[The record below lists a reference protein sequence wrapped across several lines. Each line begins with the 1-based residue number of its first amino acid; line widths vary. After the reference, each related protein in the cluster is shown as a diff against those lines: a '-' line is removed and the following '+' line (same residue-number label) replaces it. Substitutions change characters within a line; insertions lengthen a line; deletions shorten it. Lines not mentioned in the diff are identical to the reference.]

1 MPSTIKAAD
10 RLENSI
16 QALNIAHAHSRDYLS
31 GLEARRVFPS
41 DGDIDNLRRFLEPL
55 PAQSSDPQ
63 DTLDLLAKYGAPA
76 TTATAAGRFFGL
88 VVGGALPAALGAR
101 IMTSA
106 WDQVVFNDATS
117 PVGVA
122 LEKVAADWL
131 LDILGLPAKASVGFV
146 PGTTA
151 GTLVCLSAA
160 RHSLLRK
167 AGWDVQK
174 QGLWGAPKI
183 HVVASE
189 QMHVI
194 NQKILSL
201 LGIGSAD
208 IEFVPC
214 DENGAIR
221 LDALPELTAN
231 SLVLTQAGNVNS
243 GGFDPIGEIAERANQ
258 VGAWVHVDGAF
269 GLWAAASTSKRPLL
283 QGFDKAHSWVTDA
296 HKWLNTP
303 YDCGIAFCR
312 TPQDVHAVMA
322 TVAPY
327 LKAGETASPKDMVP
341 EFSRSARAIEV
352 WAALRSLGREG
363 VEDLVDGCCRHA
375 ETLANALKS
384 IGFEILNDV
393 VLNQVVA
400 TFPGHEDK
408 MAELASRV
416 QQSGEA
422 WLGPTTWRGRNAI
435 RISIS
440 SWVTQE
446 SDIKRTVKA
455 IDREIE
461 SDES

>member
-1 MPSTIKAAD
+1 MPSIINTTG
-10 RLENSI
+10 RLEKSVRAMKI
-16 QALNIAHAHSRDYLS
+16 ALSHSKDYLS
-31 GLEARRVFPS
+31 NLEERRVFPS
-41 DGDIDNLRRFLEPL
+41 ASDIENLKQFSEPL
-55 PAQSSDPQ
+55 PARSSDPRR
-63 DTLDLLAKYGAPA
+63 TLDLLAKFGGPA

-101 IMTSA
+101 IIASA
-106 WDQVVFNDATS
+106 WDQVVFSDSTS

-122 LEKVAADWL
+122 LEKIVANWL
-131 LDILGLPAKASVGFV
+131 LDLLGLPVTASAGFV
-146 PGTTA
+146 TGTTA

-160 RHSLLRK
+160 RHSLLHKR
-167 AGWDVQK
+167 GWDVQK

-201 LGIGSAD
+201 LGMGLAD
-208 IEFVPC
+208 IEYVPC

-221 LDALPELTAN
+221 LEALPELTAN

-243 GGFDPIGEIAERANQ
+243 GSFDPIGEIAERANK

-269 GLWAAASTSKRPLL
+269 GLWAAASRNKRNLL
-283 QGFDKAHSWVTDA
+283 QGFENADSWVTDA

-303 YDCGIAFCR
+303 YDCGLAFCR
-312 TPQDVHAVMA
+312 SPKDVHAVMA

-327 LKAGETASPKDMVP
+327 LKEGETAAPKDMVP

-363 VEDLVDGCCRHA
+363 VENLVDDCCRHA
-375 ETLANALKS
+375 ETMANALKS
-384 IGFEILNDV
+384 IGFEILNDI

-400 TFPGHEDK
+400 TLPGHEDK
-408 MAELASRV
+408 MTELASRV

-422 WLGPTTWRGRNAI
+422 WFGPTTWRGRNAI

-440 SWVTQE
+440 SWVTQDN
-446 SDIKRTVKA
+446 DIKRTSDA
-455 IDREIE
+455 IYKEIKE
-461 SDES
+461 LLN